1 MNKILKKV
9 STAIILSSALIAP
22 VFAEGTN
29 IVINN
34 NKIETPDAPYIKEER
49 TLVPLDLFQKI
60 LALKLI
66 GIMKIGKLSLKKVVT
81 IFFCQFKRIII

>member
-22 VFAEGTN
+22 VFAEGIN

-49 TLVPLDLFQKI
+49 TLVPLR
-60 LALKLI
+60 LI
-66 GIMKIGKLSLKKVVT
+66 SENLGIKVDWDNENRQVVLKK
-81 IFFCQFKRIII
+81 R